1 MEKNN
6 KKEKN
11 ANQIPNDILLK
22 INFIGDSKC
31 GKTCLIKSLLYS
43 KYFQSSND
51 TIMSIYHYFQ
61 SSNDT
66 IMSIYHIDLDKIDNF
81 NVSLNIS

>member
-51 TIMSIYHYFQ
+51 TIMSIYH
-61 SSNDT
+61 
-66 IMSIYHIDLDKIDNF
+66 IDLDKIDNF